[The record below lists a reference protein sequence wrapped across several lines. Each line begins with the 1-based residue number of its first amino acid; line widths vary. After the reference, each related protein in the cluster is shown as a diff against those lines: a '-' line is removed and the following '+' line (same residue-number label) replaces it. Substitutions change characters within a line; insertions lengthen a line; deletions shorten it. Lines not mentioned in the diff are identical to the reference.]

1 MCAIGRVAVLLL
13 LFVSIARAEDAPAL
27 FQSAPNFSNAI
38 AGAGFAVAWS
48 ADPTTL
54 DSDDTIHLEITFLN
68 ATNPD
73 RIRRPALREKP
84 GFKALF
90 REIVEEKPTNA
101 PNAVTFH
108 YRLRPRD
115 TGATEVPELAI
126 AYYSPGSGVVAT
138 KYLDAIPL
146 VVHPPVVMPAPAR
159 PIEAP
164 ERFFAW
170 PRTETRLQPDLAA
183 WGMLTI
189 GLLLAGSIGLAIHRY
204 RDPGSRRL
212 ERLRRVR
219 AVRVA
224 LDALDRAGRSSD
236 PTSAALEALRGYLA
250 SRHGAVATAA
260 TPGDFVQAL
269 ASASIGPDRIDAVR
283 QIATVGDALRFSPDR
298 TAADLVPEVRRLILD
313 WEDSA

>member
-38 AGAGFAVAWS
+38 AGAGFAVSWS
-48 ADPTTL
+48 ADPTKL
-54 DSDDTIHLEITFLN
+54 DSDDTVHLAITFLG

-73 RIRRPALREKP
+73 RIRRPALRDRP
-84 GFKALF
+84 AFKGSF
-90 REIVEEKPTNA
+90 REIVDEDPTMA

-115 TGATEVPELAI
+115 TGVTEVPELAI
-126 AYYSPGSGVVAT
+126 AYYSPGSGAVAT

-146 VVHPPVVMPAPAR
+146 VVHPPIVMPAPAR

-170 PRTETRLQPDLAA
+170 PQTKTRLQPGLAA
-183 WGMLTI
+183 WGMLAI
-189 GLLLAGSIGLAIHRY
+189 GLLLAGSFGLAIQRY

-212 ERLRRVR
+212 SRLRRVR

-236 PTSAALEALRGYLA
+236 PTGAALEALRGYLA
-250 SRHGAVATAA
+250 SRHGALATAA

-269 ASASIGPDRIDAVR
+269 AAASIGPERIDAVR
-283 QIATVGDALRFSPDR
+283 QIATVGDALRFSPER
-298 TAADLVPEVRRLILD
+298 TPADLVPDIRRLILD